1 ALIKP
6 ADALVQTYGADLG
19 VRTLAVPGLQSTLS
33 LWWLDSDSE
42 LVFAGDAGTTEASRP
57 SRRYGIE
64 FANYYKLGRTF
75 TLDAD
80 FSYSHAEFRDS
91 NPAGDHIPGSIESVI
106 AAGVTYTADCGFFAS
121 LRLRYFGPRPL
132 VEDNSLRSK
141 ETVLL
146 SAQLGYRFNQ
156 TWTLS
161 AEILNLLDRRDH
173 DIDYAYESRVSP
185 GDDALT
191 QIHFHPVEPIQAR
204 FALTARF

>member
-1 ALIKP
+1 M
-6 ADALVQTYGADLG
+6 
-19 VRTLAVPGLQSTLS
+19 
-33 LWWLDSDSE
+33 
-42 LVFAGDAGTTEASRP
+42 
-57 SRRYGIE
+57 
-64 FANYYKLGRTF
+64 
-75 TLDAD
+75 
-80 FSYSHAEFRDS
+80 
-91 NPAGDHIPGSIESVI
+91 I

-191 QIHFHPVEPIQAR
+191 QVHFHPVEPIQAR